1 MNKKKYT
8 IAQILPALNTGG
20 VERGVIE
27 ISKSLNDNGFK
38 SIVLSSGGHMVP
50 QLRRTGTT
58 HYELN
63 VNTKNPF
70 KWPKI
75 RKQVKLILEKENV
88 DLIHL
93 CSRAPAW
100 IVFPLGRMLDIP
112 VITSVH
118 MRFRKTNFLKK
129 YYNSILTKGDS
140 IIAISKHIEKTILE
154 SFPNPTIKNKIT
166 VVHRGVDLELFNA
179 NNIKPARVIAQ
190 SKNLNLKDN
199 IPVIMMAARP
209 AMWKGYLELIR
220 ALSLVNDTFQC
231 VLIGAENG
239 SQNFQKTLIDKIIK
253 LKLETKVKLSK
264 SSNDIQAALMLS
276 DIVVMPSVTPE
287 PFGRII
293 LEAQALGKIPIAFD
307 HGGASETIID
317 GKNGFLA
324 DPVKVE
330 SLAEKISM
338 ALSIKPT
345 NREKMSEFSKKAVS
359 KNFSHDKMCKLTLS
373 LYKQCILEY
382 KAKI

>member
-129 YYNSILTKGDS
+129 YYNSILTKGDT

-338 ALSIKPT
+338 ALSLKLT
-345 NREKMSEFSKKAVS
+345 SREKMSEFSKKAVS

>member
-50 QLRRTGTT
+50 QLRRAGTT

-140 IIAISKHIEKTILE
+140 IIAISKHIEITILE

-199 IPVIMMAARP
+199 IPVIMMAALP
-209 AMWKGYLELIR
+209 AMWK
-220 ALSLVNDTFQC
+220 
-231 VLIGAENG
+231 
-239 SQNFQKTLIDKIIK
+239 
-253 LKLETKVKLSK
+253 
-264 SSNDIQAALMLS
+264 
-276 DIVVMPSVTPE
+276 
-287 PFGRII
+287 
-293 LEAQALGKIPIAFD
+293 
-307 HGGASETIID
+307 
-317 GKNGFLA
+317 
-324 DPVKVE
+324 
-330 SLAEKISM
+330 
-338 ALSIKPT
+338 
-345 NREKMSEFSKKAVS
+345 
-359 KNFSHDKMCKLTLS
+359 
-373 LYKQCILEY
+373 
-382 KAKI
+382 

>member
-100 IVFPLGRMLDIP
+100 IVFPLGRMLGIP

-276 DIVVMPSVTPE
+276 DLVVMPSVTPE

-338 ALSIKPT
+338 ALSLKPT

>member
-118 MRFRKTNFLKK
+118 MRFRKTNFFKK

-338 ALSIKPT
+338 ALSLKPT
-345 NREKMSEFSKKAVS
+345 SREKMSEFSKKAVS

>member
-118 MRFRKTNFLKK
+118 MRFRKTNFFKK

-338 ALSIKPT
+338 ALSLKPT

>member
-118 MRFRKTNFLKK
+118 MRFRKTNFFKK

-338 ALSIKPT
+338 ALSLKLT
-345 NREKMSEFSKKAVS
+345 SREKMSEFSKKAVS

>member
-100 IVFPLGRMLDIP
+100 IVFPLGRMLGIP

-129 YYNSILTKGDS
+129 HYNSILTKGDS

-338 ALSIKPT
+338 ALSLKPT
-345 NREKMSEFSKKAVS
+345 SREKMSEFSKKAVS

>member
-118 MRFRKTNFLKK
+118 MRFRKTNFFKK
-129 YYNSILTKGDS
+129 YYNSILTKGNS

-338 ALSIKPT
+338 ALSLKPT
-345 NREKMSEFSKKAVS
+345 SREKMSEFSKKAVS
-359 KNFSHDKMCKLTLS
+359 KNYSHDKMCKLTLS

>member
-330 SLAEKISM
+330 SLAEKISI
-338 ALSIKPT
+338 ALSLKAT
-345 NREKMSEFSKKAVS
+345 KREKMSEFSKKAVS

-373 LYKQCILEY
+373 LYKQCMLEY
-382 KAKI
+382 KAKN

>member
-129 YYNSILTKGDS
+129 YYNSILTKGNS

-338 ALSIKPT
+338 ALSLKPT
-345 NREKMSEFSKKAVS
+345 SREKMSEFSKKAVS

>member
-338 ALSIKPT
+338 ALSLKPT

-359 KNFSHDKMCKLTLS
+359 ENFCHDKMCKLTLS

>member
-209 AMWKGYLELIR
+209 AMWKGYLELVR

-338 ALSIKPT
+338 ALSLKPT

>member
-239 SQNFQKTLIDKIIK
+239 SQNFQKTLINKIIK

-276 DIVVMPSVTPE
+276 DLVVMPSVTPE

-338 ALSIKPT
+338 ALSLKPT

>member
-100 IVFPLGRMLDIP
+100 IVFPLGRILDIP

-154 SFPNPTIKNKIT
+154 SFPNHTIKNKIT

-338 ALSIKPT
+338 ALSLKPT

>member
-231 VLIGAENG
+231 ILIGAENG

-338 ALSIKPT
+338 ALSLKPT

>member
-38 SIVLSSGGHMVP
+38 SIVMSSGGHMVP

-220 ALSLVNDTFQC
+220 ALSLVNETFQC

>member
-88 DLIHL
+88 NLIHL

-338 ALSIKPT
+338 ALSLKPT
-345 NREKMSEFSKKAVS
+345 SREKMSEFSKKAVS

>member
-220 ALSLVNDTFQC
+220 ALSLVNNTFQC